1 MIRIF
6 WAVSLALLAQPAL
19 AQSVEVAEGDWS
31 GIPAAASKDGPE
43 WISAASMDRIDKI
56 VAAGKC
62 PPVGNKRRINI
73 NVPFLMQF
81 DGSGVAQR
89 IVVQRLGCPELE
101 TVLSGIIRGR
111 LQQGFYQPTGT
122 NQTGWYRSQ
131 ITYSLD

>member
-6 WAVSLALLAQPAL
+6 LAASVALLAQPAL

-31 GIPAAASKDGPE
+31 GIPVAASIDGPE
-43 WISAASMDRIDKI
+43 WMSAASMDRIDKL

-62 PPVGNKRRINI
+62 PRAGNKRRINL

-81 DGSGVAQR
+81 DGGGVAQR

-111 LQQGFYQPTGT
+111 LLQGFYKPTGK
-122 NQTGWYRSQ
+122 NEAGWYRSQ